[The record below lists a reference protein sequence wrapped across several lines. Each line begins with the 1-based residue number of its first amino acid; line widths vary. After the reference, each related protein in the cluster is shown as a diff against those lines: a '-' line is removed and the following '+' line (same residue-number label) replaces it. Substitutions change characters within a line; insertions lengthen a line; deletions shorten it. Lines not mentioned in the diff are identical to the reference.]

1 MSISTKLQSVF
12 ASSTTA
18 VKRTFY
24 EKESSSQ
31 KKHGLTVDTVS
42 LSSQVVAMDV
52 TRDSGST
59 TVAAVAESVS
69 VEKTTVLYDGYDIS
83 GFDLEN
89 ITPDDLDFLSNILY
103 NSGVISKTEWFTL
116 GSIAFYHATANGHVV
131 NHNDSPFSLV
141 NDLHSLASGN
151 YEVMSFSTWGG
162 EHIDYASSGIA
173 DNLLLRLLALPIE
186 KVDAEYKSANLS
198 IEA

>member
-18 VKRTFY
+18 VKHTFY

-52 TRDSGST
+52 SRDSGST

-69 VEKTTVLYDGYDIS
+69 VEKTTVLYDG
-83 GFDLEN
+83 L
-89 ITPDDLDFLSNILY
+89 
-103 NSGVISKTEWFTL
+103 
-116 GSIAFYHATANGHVV
+116 
-131 NHNDSPFSLV
+131 
-141 NDLHSLASGN
+141 
-151 YEVMSFSTWGG
+151 
-162 EHIDYASSGIA
+162 
-173 DNLLLRLLALPIE
+173 
-186 KVDAEYKSANLS
+186 
-198 IEA
+198 